1 MMALSTLIPE
11 TAGPEEEEKETY
23 ARLAA
28 MLAREPVEM
37 VGADGER
44 LALSPRT
51 QQLVRKIVESL
62 AEDQVIVMHSM
73 KKDLTTQQ
81 AADLLN
87 VSRPYLIKLLDEGA
101 IPFTKV
107 GTHRRIQYDDLM
119 AYSIIWKAE
128 QKRLLDELTK
138 LGEEM
143 GGYDLPPRKF
153 IFDPTA

>member
-11 TAGPEEEEKETY
+11 TAAPEEAERETY

-28 MLAREPVEM
+28 MLAREPVEI

-51 QQLVRKIVESL
+51 QHLVRAIVESL
-62 AEDQVIVMHSM
+62 AADQVIFVSAM

-87 VSRPYLIKLLDEGA
+87 VSRPYLVKLLE
-101 IPFTKV
+101 
-107 GTHRRIQYDDLM
+107 
-119 AYSIIWKAE
+119 
-128 QKRLLDELTK
+128 
-138 LGEEM
+138 
-143 GGYDLPPRKF
+143 
-153 IFDPTA
+153 

>member
-11 TAGPEEEEKETY
+11 TTAPEDEEREMYT
-23 ARLAA
+23 RLAA

-51 QQLVRKIVESL
+51 QQLVRNIVESL
-62 AEDQVIVMHSM
+62 AADRVIFVSAM

-87 VSRPYLIKLLDEGA
+87 VSRPYLIKLLEEGA
-101 IPFTKV
+101 IPYSKV
-107 GTHRRIQYDDLM
+107 GTHRRVQYGDLM
-119 AYSIIWKAE
+119 AYAGTWKAE
-128 QKRLLDELTK
+128 QKRLLRELTQIN
-138 LGEEM
+138 EEM
-143 GGYDLPPRKF
+143 GFYDLNAHVP
-153 IFDPTA
+153 DANASE

>member
-1 MMALSTLIPE
+1 MVLSTLIPE
-11 TAGPEEEEKETY
+11 TVAPKEDEREMYT
-23 ARLAA
+23 RLAA

-44 LALSPRT
+44 LALSPQT

-62 AEDQVIVMHSM
+62 AADHVIIMSSM

-87 VSRPYLIKLLDEGA
+87 VSRPYLIKLLEEGT
-101 IPFTKV
+101 IPHTKV

-119 AYSIIWKAE
+119 VYSVVWKAE
-128 QKRLLDELTK
+128 QKRLLDEMTR
-138 LGEEM
+138 LGQEM

-153 IFDPTA
+153 IFDPNI

>member
-1 MMALSTLIPE
+1 MALSTLIPE
-11 TAGPEEEEKETY
+11 TTAPEDEEREMY

-51 QQLVRKIVESL
+51 QQLVRNIVESL
-62 AEDQVIVMHSM
+62 AADQVIFVSAM

-87 VSRPYLIKLLDEGA
+87 VSRPYLIKLLEEGT
-101 IPFTKV
+101 IPYSKV

-119 AYSIIWKAE
+119 AFRAVWYAE
-128 QKRLLDELTK
+128 RKRILDELTRE
-138 LGEEM
+138 GEEM

-153 IFDPTA
+153 TLMTDP

>member
-1 MMALSTLIPE
+1 MALSTLIPE
-11 TAGPEEEEKETY
+11 TAAPEENEREMY

-44 LALSPRT
+44 LALSPQT

-62 AEDQVIVMHSM
+62 AADHVVIMSSM

-87 VSRPYLIKLLDEGA
+87 VSRPYLIKLLEEGA
-101 IPFTKV
+101 IPYSKV

-119 AYSIIWKAE
+119 TFRAAWYAE
-128 QKRLLDELTK
+128 RTRILNELTREA
-138 LGEEM
+138 EEM

-153 IFDPTA
+153 TLLTDA

>member
-1 MMALSTLIPE
+1 MALSTLIPE
-11 TAGPEEEEKETY
+11 TAGPEKEEKERY

-51 QQLVRKIVESL
+51 QQIVRKIVESL
-62 AEDQVIVMHSM
+62 AADHVIIMHSM

-87 VSRPYLIKLLDEGA
+87 VSRPYLIKLLEDGA
-101 IPFTKV
+101 IPYSKV

-119 AYSIIWKAE
+119 TFRTTWYAE
-128 QKRLLDELTK
+128 RKRILDEMTREA
-138 LGEEM
+138 EEM

-153 IFDPTA
+153 TLLTDQ